1 MSQRSLHLILAL
13 ALALVA
19 SLGCNRMEPEPEGR
33 AAGEIEQCAF
43 SRLETA
49 EEVQLAVHE
58 ATSWPDAVIL
68 VHVSWAPMVHQ
79 RKRFTEFVR
88 AYKTKYPKSD
98 LAFRYI
104 DCTPISGG
112 YEPLRSLPGWKE
124 LEELNNGSSLVH
136 GYGELAW
143 LKNGRVLHV
152 ERPLNF
158 ETPDALI
165 AKTES
170 LGMASQSNQ

>member
-1 MSQRSLHLILAL
+1 
-13 ALALVA
+13 V
-19 SLGCNRMEPEPEGR
+19 EPEPKGL
-33 AAGEIEQCAF
+33 AGGEIEQFTF

-49 EEVQLAVHE
+49 EEVRFAVHD
-58 ATSWPDAVIL
+58 AASLPDAIIL
-68 VHVSWAPMVHQ
+68 VHVDWAPMVHQ
-79 RKRFTEFVR
+79 QKRFTEFVR
-88 AYKTKYPKSD
+88 DYKAKYPKSD

-104 DCTPISGG
+104 DCTPIAEG

-124 LEELNNGSSLVH
+124 LEELNNGLSLVH

-158 ETPDALI
+158 RTPDALVS
-165 AKTES
+165 KTES
-170 LGMASQSNQ
+170 LGMAKTSE